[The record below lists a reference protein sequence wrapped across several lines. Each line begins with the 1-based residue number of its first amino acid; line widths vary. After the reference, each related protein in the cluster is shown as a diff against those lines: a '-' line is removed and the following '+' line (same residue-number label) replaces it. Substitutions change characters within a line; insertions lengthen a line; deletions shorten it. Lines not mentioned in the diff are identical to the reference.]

1 MILLPR
7 SAHEVVSQDENTA
20 FRKKREAVG
29 WKNWMFLRDTASTGR
44 GKWNGRGGW
53 SLTEAS
59 KKGIF
64 MEKVFHTG
72 RLYSM
77 PTILDVALKANV
89 SIATVSRVVNNSSHK
104 VNSLTKKNVL
114 KAIRELDY
122 RPNALAKGLLKKKTM
137 TIGII
142 IPDISNPYYA
152 EIVRGI
158 QDMADQFGYAII
170 LLNTDRNQDW
180 IIKHIYF
187 LREKS
192 ADGIIFSGGTIHGE
206 KVLSSL
212 KELRERVVVIGRH
225 RVDFPAVVI
234 NNVGGAAKATQHL
247 IGLNHKRIG
256 FIGGP
261 DKSTSSRD
269 RLSGYKNALAQ
280 SSCPIDKNLIKK
292 GDLTPRSGYLL
303 AKELIR
309 KEQFTAI
316 FAANDQM
323 AIGAVRAAK
332 ELGSRVPEDLS
343 VVGFDNIPFSS
354 YFVPSL
360 TTVEI
365 PMYQIGAAAMEMLVN
380 LISEKHTEKLRW
392 FDTKL
397 LIRDST
403 AQR

>member
-1 MILLPR
+1 
-7 SAHEVVSQDENTA
+7 
-20 FRKKREAVG
+20 
-29 WKNWMFLRDTASTGR
+29 
-44 GKWNGRGGW
+44 
-53 SLTEAS
+53 
-59 KKGIF
+59 
-64 MEKVFHTG
+64 
-72 RLYSM
+72 M
-77 PTILDVALKANV
+77 PTILDVALKAKV
-89 SIATVSRVVNNSSHK
+89 SIATVSRVVNDSSHK
-104 VNSLTKKNVL
+104 VNSTTRKNVL
-114 KAIRELDY
+114 NVIRELDY

-137 TIGII
+137 TVGII

-158 QDMADQFGYAII
+158 QDLADQFGYAII
-170 LLNTDRNQDW
+170 LLNTDRNQDR

-192 ADGIIFSGGTIHGE
+192 ADGIIFSGGIIHGE

-234 NNVGGAAKATQHL
+234 DNVGGAVKATQHL
-247 IGLNHKRIG
+247 MGLNHRRIG

-261 DKSTSSRD
+261 DKSTSSRE
-269 RLSGYKNALAQ
+269 RLSGYKSALTQ
-280 SSCPIDKNLIKK
+280 NSCPIDKNLIKK

-303 AKELIR
+303 AKELIQ
-309 KEQFTAI
+309 KESLTAI

-323 AIGAVRAAK
+323 AFGAIRAAK
-332 ELGSRVPEDLS
+332 ELGSKVPEALS

-354 YFVPSL
+354 YFDPSL

-365 PMYQIGAAAMEMLVN
+365 PMYHVGAAAVEMLVN
-380 LISEKHTEKLRW
+380 LISGKHSEKLRW

-397 LIRDST
+397 LVRDST
-403 AQR
+403 AKKERPLEKLYHKI

>member
-1 MILLPR
+1 M
-7 SAHEVVSQDENTA
+7 S
-20 FRKKREAVG
+20 
-29 WKNWMFLRDTASTGR
+29 
-44 GKWNGRGGW
+44 
-53 SLTEAS
+53 
-59 KKGIF
+59 
-64 MEKVFHTG
+64 
-72 RLYSM
+72 
-77 PTILDVALKANV
+77 TILDVALKARV

-104 VNSLTKKNVL
+104 VNPTTRKNVL
-114 KAIRELDY
+114 KVIRELDY
-122 RPNALAKGLLKKKTM
+122 RPNALAKGLLMKKTM

-170 LLNTDRNQDW
+170 LLNTDRNQDR

-234 NNVGGAAKATQHL
+234 DNIGGAVRATQHL
-247 IGLNHKRIG
+247 IELNHKRIG

-261 DKSTSSRD
+261 NKSTSSRD
-269 RLSGYKNALAQ
+269 RLSGYKNTLIQ
-280 SSCPIDKNLIKK
+280 NGCPIDRNLIKK

-303 AKELIR
+303 AKELVQ
-309 KEQFTAI
+309 KERLTAI

-323 AIGAVRAAK
+323 AFGAIRAAK
-332 ELGSRVPEDLS
+332 ELGLRVPIDLS
-343 VVGFDNIPFSS
+343 VMGFDNIPFSS
-354 YFVPSL
+354 YFDPSL

-365 PMYQIGAAAMEMLVN
+365 PMYPIGTAAMEMLVN
-380 LISEKHTEKLRW
+380 LISEKNAEKLRW

-403 AQR
+403 AKR

>member
-1 MILLPR
+1 
-7 SAHEVVSQDENTA
+7 
-20 FRKKREAVG
+20 
-29 WKNWMFLRDTASTGR
+29 
-44 GKWNGRGGW
+44 
-53 SLTEAS
+53 
-59 KKGIF
+59 
-64 MEKVFHTG
+64 MEK
-72 RLYSM
+72 LYHFNRVDSM
-77 PTILDVALKANV
+77 STILDVALKAKV

-104 VNSLTKKNVL
+104 VNPITRKKVL
-114 KAIRELDY
+114 KAISELDY
-122 RPNALAKGLLKKKTM
+122 RPNALAKGLLMKKTM

-170 LLNTDRNQDW
+170 LLNTDRNQDR

-192 ADGIIFSGGTIHGE
+192 ADGIIFSGGVIHGE
-206 KVLSSL
+206 EVLSSL

-225 RVDFPAVVI
+225 KADFPAVMI
-234 NNVGGAAKATQHL
+234 DNMGGATKATQHL

-256 FIGGP
+256 FLGGP
-261 DKSTSSRD
+261 DKSSSSRD
-269 RLSGYKNALAQ
+269 RLSGYKNALIQ
-280 SSCPIDKNLIKK
+280 SGCVIDKNLIKK
-292 GDLTPRSGYLL
+292 GDLTPKSGYLL
-303 AKELIR
+303 AKELIQ

-323 AIGAVRAAK
+323 GFGAIRAAK
-332 ELGSRVPEDLS
+332 ESGSRVPNDLS

-354 YFVPSL
+354 YFDPSL

-365 PMYQIGAAAMEMLVN
+365 PMYHIGAAAMEMLVN
-380 LISEKHTEKLRW
+380 RISEQNAEKLRW
-392 FDTKL
+392 FDTRL

-403 AQR
+403 AKR

>member
-1 MILLPR
+1 
-7 SAHEVVSQDENTA
+7 
-20 FRKKREAVG
+20 
-29 WKNWMFLRDTASTGR
+29 
-44 GKWNGRGGW
+44 
-53 SLTEAS
+53 
-59 KKGIF
+59 
-64 MEKVFHTG
+64 MEKVYHSH
-72 RLYSM
+72 RDEIMSN
-77 PTILDVALKANV
+77 ILDVALKSKV

-104 VNSLTKKNVL
+104 VNSTTRKKVL

-122 RPNALAKGLLKKKTM
+122 RPNALAKGLLMKKTM

-158 QDMADQFGYAII
+158 QDMADRYGYAII
-170 LLNTDRNQDW
+170 LLNTDRNRDR

-192 ADGIIFSGGTIHGE
+192 ADGIIFSGGIIHGE

-225 RVDFPAVVI
+225 KADFTAVVVD
-234 NNVGGAAKATQHL
+234 NVGGAMKATHHL
-247 IGLNHKRIG
+247 IGLHHKRIG

-261 DKSTSSRD
+261 DKSVSATE
-269 RLSGYKNALAQ
+269 RLLGYRNALIQ
-280 SSCPIDKNLIKK
+280 SNYSVDKKLIKK

-303 AKELIR
+303 AKELIQTER
-309 KEQFTAI
+309 LTAI

-323 AIGAVRAAK
+323 AFGAIRAAK
-332 ELGSRVPEDLS
+332 ESGLRVPGDFS

-354 YFVPSL
+354 YFDPSL

-365 PMYQIGAAAMEMLVN
+365 PMYAIGAAAMEMLVN
-380 LISEKHTEKLRW
+380 LISEKNAEKLRW

-403 AQR
+403 TERSY

>member
-1 MILLPR
+1 
-7 SAHEVVSQDENTA
+7 
-20 FRKKREAVG
+20 
-29 WKNWMFLRDTASTGR
+29 
-44 GKWNGRGGW
+44 
-53 SLTEAS
+53 
-59 KKGIF
+59 
-64 MEKVFHTG
+64 MEKVFHPG
-72 RLYSM
+72 RVYPMS
-77 PTILDVALKANV
+77 TILDVALKAKV

-104 VNSLTKKNVL
+104 VNSITKKNVL
-114 KAIRELDY
+114 RAIRELDY

-170 LLNTDRNQDW
+170 LLNTDRNQDR
-180 IIKHIYF
+180 IIRHIYF

-192 ADGIIFSGGTIHGE
+192 ADGIIFSGGTIHGQ

-234 NNVGGAAKATQHL
+234 DNVGGATKATRHL
-247 IGLNHKRIG
+247 IGLYHERIG

-261 DKSTSSRD
+261 DKSTSARD
-269 RLSGYKNALAQ
+269 RLSGYKSALTQ
-280 SSCPIDKNLIKK
+280 SHCPIDKNLIRK

-303 AKELIR
+303 TKELIQR
-309 KEQFTAI
+309 GQLTAI

-323 AIGAVRAAK
+323 AFGAIRAAK
-332 ELGSRVPEDLS
+332 ESGSRVPEDLS

-354 YFVPSL
+354 YFDPSL

-365 PMYQIGAAAMEMLVN
+365 PMYHIGAAAMEMLVN
-380 LISEKHTEKLRW
+380 LISEKHSEKLRW

-397 LIRDST
+397 LVRGST
-403 AQR
+403 AKR

>member
-1 MILLPR
+1 M
-7 SAHEVVSQDENTA
+7 SN
-20 FRKKREAVG
+20 
-29 WKNWMFLRDTASTGR
+29 
-44 GKWNGRGGW
+44 
-53 SLTEAS
+53 
-59 KKGIF
+59 
-64 MEKVFHTG
+64 
-72 RLYSM
+72 
-77 PTILDVALKANV
+77 ILDVALKAKV

-104 VNSLTKKNVL
+104 VNPTTRKNVL
-114 KAIRELDY
+114 KVIRELDY
-122 RPNALAKGLLKKKTM
+122 RPNALAKGLLMKKTM

-170 LLNTDRNQDW
+170 LLNTDRNQDR

-192 ADGIIFSGGTIHGE
+192 ADGIIFSGGIIHGE

-225 RVDFPAVVI
+225 KVDFPAVVI
-234 NNVGGAAKATQHL
+234 DNIGGAARATQHL

-261 DKSTSSRD
+261 DKSTSSRE
-269 RLSGYKNALAQ
+269 RLSGYKNTLIQ
-280 SSCPIDKNLIKK
+280 NGCPIDKNLIKK
-292 GDLTPRSGYLL
+292 GDLTPMSGYLL
-303 AKELIR
+303 AKELVQ
-309 KEQFTAI
+309 KERLTAI

-323 AIGAVRAAK
+323 AFGAIRAAK
-332 ELGSRVPEDLS
+332 ELGLKVPSDLS
-343 VVGFDNIPFSS
+343 VMGFDNIPFSS
-354 YFVPSL
+354 YFDPSL

-365 PMYQIGAAAMEMLVN
+365 PMYPIGAAAMEMLVS
-380 LISEKHTEKLRW
+380 LISKKNAEKLRW

-403 AQR
+403 AKR